1 LCHGLNKLMSLTFS
15 SACEVFFDPRR
26 ISHDCKTVPRRNS
39 FGLAEDISKSG
50 MLIWILSKL
59 DYDERYSRQKNKTF
73 TGFDER
79 NRRATVQ
86 GGWIMLPANRRVEN
100 AWMRLEQQG
109 APPAELLSA
118 DIYGSWMRCISH
130 GLDTLRPP
138 SPEFVSP
145 AVLRQEQQRCSLVRG
160 LALAEMHTLHQQ
172 IAGSNFMIAF
182 ATGGGLLLDIISDS
196 SFSDASDAACIRA
209 GAVWTENVCGTN
221 GLGTAAYLKKP
232 IVVHGREH
240 FFARYNN
247 LTCVAA
253 PIFAP
258 DGELAGILDASS
270 DCMSRQAHTQA
281 LVAMAATQ
289 IENGLFREQHRG
301 DVLVAFHNRGEYLH
315 TLSAGL
321 LAVDNEGKILAAN
334 RAARVLLDGLPA
346 SAGRLFGD
354 VFRAKFSAFV
364 DEGRRKER
372 QRLEDDVGSQFVATI
387 ENTRQFPM
395 GQRISAIKSP
405 PQTRSLPQKE
415 TQAQFV
421 SADPTIAGIVRQVE
435 IAAARKMPILIRGET
450 GTGKEQMARHAH
462 AASRRTGS
470 FVAVNCA
477 ALPDS
482 LIEAEL
488 FGYSEGAFTGAR
500 KGGSAGLF
508 READGGTLFLDE
520 IGDMPVTLQAVLLRF
535 LDDWTVRPVGG
546 SRREVDVLLVSAT
559 NTNLDDAIAKARF
572 RSDLL
577 FRLNTLEVTLLP
589 LRERTDFA
597 EIARHLMEKI
607 DPTVELSKGALDRL
621 AELDWDGNIRELRNV
636 LTRLSLSETG
646 RVIDGAAIETAVGP
660 TCRERPGPRT
670 LADDGNKHD
679 LHEIQRAHVLSAYA
693 ETGNNIS
700 KTARRLGVSR
710 NTVYRALRGRQT

>member
-1 LCHGLNKLMSLTFS
+1 MLT
-15 SACEVFFDPRR
+15 A
-26 ISHDCKTVPRRNS
+26 
-39 FGLAEDISKSG
+39 
-50 MLIWILSKL
+50 
-59 DYDERYSRQKNKTF
+59 SR
-73 TGFDER
+73 G
-79 NRRATVQ
+79 
-86 GGWIMLPANRRVEN
+86 IYN
-100 AWMRLEQQG
+100 AWMTLEQRG

-118 DIYGSWMRCISH
+118 DIYDSWMRCISY

-138 SPEFVSP
+138 APEHVSA

-182 ATGGGLLLDIISDS
+182 ANADGLLLDIISDP
-196 SFSDASDAACIRA
+196 SFHDASNAASIRPGTIWA
-209 GAVWTENVCGTN
+209 EGICGTN
-221 GLGTAAYLKKP
+221 GLGTAAHLKRP

-247 LTCVAA
+247 LTCIAA

-270 DCMSRQAHTQA
+270 DCVSRQAHTQA

-289 IENGLFREQHRG
+289 IENGLFREHHRG
-301 DVLVAFHNRGEYLH
+301 NILIAFHNRGEYLH

-321 LAVDNEGKILAAN
+321 LAVDNEGRILSAN
-334 RAARVLLDGLPA
+334 RAAGILLHGLPA
-346 SAGRLFGD
+346 SPGRRFAD
-354 VFRAKFSAFV
+354 VFRTKFSTFI

-372 QRLEDDVGSQFVATI
+372 QHLEDEVGSQFVATI
-387 ENTRQFPM
+387 ANARQFPM
-395 GQRISAIKSP
+395 IQGVSRPRP
-405 PQTRSLPQKE
+405 PEPKE
-415 TQAQFV
+415 IPTQFI
-421 SADPTIAGIVRQVE
+421 SADPVIAAVVRQVG
-435 IAAARKMPILIRGET
+435 IAAVRRMPILIRGET
-450 GTGKEQMARHAH
+450 GTGKEQLARHAH
-462 AASRRTGS
+462 TASGRVGA

-488 FGYSEGAFTGAR
+488 FGYVEGAFTGAK
-500 KGGSAGLF
+500 KGGASGLF
-508 READGGTLFLDE
+508 KEADGGTLFLDE

-546 SRREVDVLLVSAT
+546 TKRQVDVLLVSAT
-559 NTNLDDAIAKARF
+559 NANLDDSIAKGRF

-577 FRLNTLEVTLLP
+577 FRLNTLEVTLPP
-589 LRERTDFA
+589 LRERSDFA
-597 EIARHLMEKI
+597 EIARHLIQKI
-607 DPTVELSKGALDRL
+607 DPSIDLTESAIDRL

-636 LTRLSLSETG
+636 LCRLSLAERG
-646 RVIDGAAIETAVGP
+646 HLIDEDAVESVVKHLPGERQQGKTSGAGGLE
-660 TCRERPGPRT
+660 PG
-670 LADDGNKHD
+670 LHD
-679 LHEIQRAHVLSAYA
+679 IHRAHVLTAYA

-710 NTVYRALRGRQT
+710 NTIYRVLRSQQS

>member
-1 LCHGLNKLMSLTFS
+1 
-15 SACEVFFDPRR
+15 
-26 ISHDCKTVPRRNS
+26 
-39 FGLAEDISKSG
+39 
-50 MLIWILSKL
+50 
-59 DYDERYSRQKNKTF
+59 
-73 TGFDER
+73 
-79 NRRATVQ
+79 
-86 GGWIMLPANRRVEN
+86 MLPANRRVEN

-109 APPAELLSA
+109 APPADLLSA
-118 DIYGSWMRCISH
+118 DIYDSWMRCISH

-182 ATGGGLLLDIISDS
+182 ATAEGLLLDIISDS

-221 GLGTAAYLKKP
+221 GLGTAAYLKRP

-258 DGELAGILDASS
+258 DGELTGILDASS

-301 DVLVAFHNRGEYLH
+301 HIQIAFHNRGEYLH

-321 LAVDNEGKILAAN
+321 LAVDSEGKILAAN
-334 RAARVLLDGLPA
+334 RAARVLLHGLPA

-387 ENTRQFPM
+387 ENSRQFPM
-395 GQRISAIKSP
+395 AQRTSAPRP
-405 PQTRSLPQKE
+405 PLPKQVP
-415 TQAQFV
+415 AQFI
-421 SADPTIAGIVRQVE
+421 SADPTIAGIVRRVE
-435 IAAARKMPILIRGET
+435 VAAARKMPILIRGET

-546 SRREVDVLLVSAT
+546 SKREVDVLLVSAT
-559 NTNLDDAIAKARF
+559 NANLDDSIAKGRF

-589 LRERTDFA
+589 LRERTDFGD
-597 EIARHLMEKI
+597 IARHLMQRI
-607 DPTVELSKGALDRL
+607 DPAVQLSQAAIERL

-636 LTRLSLSETG
+636 LARVSLGERG
-646 RVIDGAAIETAVGP
+646 NIIDEAAIESVVGSVRHEP
-660 TCRERPGPRT
+660 SRFKTPAGDET
-670 LADDGNKHD
+670 KND
-679 LHEIQRAHVLSAYA
+679 LHEIQRAHVLSAFA
-693 ETGNNIS
+693 ETGNNVS

>member
-1 LCHGLNKLMSLTFS
+1 
-15 SACEVFFDPRR
+15 
-26 ISHDCKTVPRRNS
+26 
-39 FGLAEDISKSG
+39 
-50 MLIWILSKL
+50 
-59 DYDERYSRQKNKTF
+59 
-73 TGFDER
+73 
-79 NRRATVQ
+79 
-86 GGWIMLPANRRVEN
+86 MLPATRRVET
-100 AWMRLEQQG
+100 AWKTLEQRG

-118 DIYGSWMRCISH
+118 DIYDSWMRCISF

-145 AVLRQEQQRCSLVRG
+145 ALLRQEQQRCSLVRG

-182 ATGGGLLLDIISDS
+182 ANADGLLLDIISDP
-196 SFSDASDAACIRA
+196 SFSDASHAASIRP
-209 GAVWTENVCGTN
+209 GTIWKESICGTN
-221 GLGTAAYLKKP
+221 GLGTAAHLKRA
-232 IVVHGREH
+232 IVVHGRDH
-240 FFARYNN
+240 FFSRYNN

-258 DGELAGILDASS
+258 DGELTGILDASS

-289 IENGLFREQHRG
+289 IENGLFREHHRANI
-301 DVLVAFHNRGEYLH
+301 LIAFHNRGEYLH

-321 LAVDNEGKILAAN
+321 LAVDKEGSILAAN
-334 RAARVLLDGLPA
+334 RAAGILLHGLPA
-346 SAGRLFGD
+346 SPGRRFAD
-354 VFRAKFSAFV
+354 VFRTKFSTFV

-395 GQRISAIKSP
+395 
-405 PQTRSLPQKE
+405 
-415 TQAQFV
+415 TQAVSVPRPPPPREVATQFV
-421 SADPTIAGIVRQVE
+421 SADPTIAGIVRRVE
-435 IAAARKMPILIRGET
+435 SAAARKMPILIRGET
-450 GTGKEQMARHAH
+450 GTGKEQLARHAH
-462 AASRRTGS
+462 AASRRSGS

-488 FGYSEGAFTGAR
+488 FGYAEGAFTGAR
-500 KGGSAGLF
+500 RGGSGGLF

-546 SRREVDVLLVSAT
+546 VKRQVDVLLVSAT
-559 NTNLDDAIAKARF
+559 NANLDESIAKGRF

-577 FRLNTLEVTLLP
+577 FRLNTLEVTLPP
-589 LRERTDFA
+589 LRERSDFA
-597 EIARHLMEKI
+597 DIARHLIAKI
-607 DPTVELSKGALDRL
+607 DPSANLTESAIDRL
-621 AELDWDGNIRELRNV
+621 ADLDWDGNIRELRNV
-636 LTRLSLSETG
+636 LSRLSLGEHG
-646 RVIDGAAIETAVGP
+646 NLIDGAAVESAIGHSHS
-660 TCRERPGPRT
+660 ERMPGKTPSSSGLR
-670 LADDGNKHD
+670 NE
-679 LHEIQRAHVLSAYA
+679 LHEMQRAQVLTAYA

-710 NTVYRALRGRQT
+710 NTIYRTLRDKQS

>member
-1 LCHGLNKLMSLTFS
+1 MLT
-15 SACEVFFDPRR
+15 A
-26 ISHDCKTVPRRNS
+26 
-39 FGLAEDISKSG
+39 G
-50 MLIWILSKL
+50 
-59 DYDERYSRQKNKTF
+59 
-73 TGFDER
+73 
-79 NRRATVQ
+79 
-86 GGWIMLPANRRVEN
+86 RRVES
-100 AWMRLEQQG
+100 AWMRLEERG
-109 APPAELLSA
+109 VPPAELLSA
-118 DIYGSWMRCISH
+118 DIYDSWMRCISL
-130 GLDTLRPP
+130 GLNTLRPP
-138 SPEFVSP
+138 EPEFVSP

-182 ATGGGLLLDIISDS
+182 ANADGLLLDIISDS
-196 SFSDASDAACIRA
+196 SFSDASNAACIRA
-209 GAVWTENVCGTN
+209 GAIWTENICGTN
-221 GLGTAAYLKKP
+221 GLGTAAVLKRP

-258 DGELAGILDASS
+258 DGELTGILDASS

-289 IENGLFREQHRG
+289 IENGLFREQHRANI
-301 DVLVAFHNRGEYLH
+301 LVAFHNRGEYLH

-334 RAARVLLDGLPA
+334 RAARVLLHGLPA

-395 GQRISAIKSP
+395 AQRVSTPRPP
-405 PQTRSLPQKE
+405 PQK
-415 TQAQFV
+415 QAAVQFV

-435 IAAARKMPILIRGET
+435 VAAARKMPILIRGET

-462 AASRRTGS
+462 AASGRSGA
-470 FVAVNCA
+470 FVPINCA
-477 ALPDS
+477 ALPES

-520 IGDMPVTLQAVLLRF
+520 IGDMPVALQAVLLRF

-546 SRREVDVLLVSAT
+546 TKREVDVLLVSAT
-559 NTNLDDAIAKARF
+559 NANLDDSIAKGRF

-597 EIARHLMEKI
+597 DIARHVMEKI
-607 DPTVELSKGALDRL
+607 DPVVELSQGAIDLL
-621 AELDWDGNIRELRNV
+621 AELDWGGNIRELRNV
-636 LTRLSLSETG
+636 LARLSLSQQG
-646 RVIDGAAIETAVGP
+646 NLIDEAAVEAVSGK
-660 TCRERPGPRT
+660 RPGHKT
-670 LADDGNKHD
+670 LADDEVKQD
-679 LHEIQRAHVLSAYA
+679 LHEIQRAHVLSVHA
-693 ETGNNIS
+693 ETGNNVS

-710 NTVYRALRGRQT
+710 NTVYRALRGSAT

>member
-1 LCHGLNKLMSLTFS
+1 
-15 SACEVFFDPRR
+15 
-26 ISHDCKTVPRRNS
+26 
-39 FGLAEDISKSG
+39 
-50 MLIWILSKL
+50 
-59 DYDERYSRQKNKTF
+59 
-73 TGFDER
+73 
-79 NRRATVQ
+79 
-86 GGWIMLPANRRVEN
+86 MLPASRRLDG
-100 AWMRLEQQG
+100 AWLKLDDEG
-109 APPAELLSA
+109 HPPAGLMSA
-118 DIYGSWMRCISH
+118 DIYDSWMRCITL
-130 GLDTLRPP
+130 GLDALRPP
-138 SPEFVSP
+138 SPEFVDA

-182 ATGGGLLLDIISDS
+182 ATAEGLLLDSISDS

-209 GAVWTENVCGTN
+209 GSIWTESICGTN
-221 GLGTAAYLKKP
+221 GLGTAAYLKRP

-258 DGELAGILDASS
+258 DGEVAGILDASS

-301 DVLVAFHNRGEYLH
+301 NILIAFHNRGEYLH

-321 LAVDNEGKILAAN
+321 LAVDNDGRILAAN
-334 RAARVLLDGLPA
+334 RAARVLLHGLPA
-346 SAGRLFGD
+346 FAGRLFGD
-354 VFRAKFSAFV
+354 VFRGRFSDFV

-387 ENTRQFPM
+387 ENSRQFPM
-395 GQRISAIKSP
+395 THRVLAPRPAPPKSP
-405 PQTRSLPQKE
+405 
-415 TQAQFV
+415 AAAFV
-421 SADPTIAGIVRQVE
+421 SADPRIAAIVQRVA
-435 IAAARKMPILIRGET
+435 IAAARKMPILISGET

-462 AASRRTGS
+462 AASQRAGS

-488 FGYSEGAFTGAR
+488 FGYTEGAFTGAR

-508 READGGTLFLDE
+508 KEADGGTLFLDE

-546 SRREVDVLLVSAT
+546 SKREVDVLLVSAT
-559 NTNLDDAIAKARF
+559 NANLDDAIAKGRF

-597 EIARHLMEKI
+597 DIARHLMAKI
-607 DPTVELSKGALDRL
+607 DPSIALSEAAIQRL
-621 AELDWDGNIRELRNV
+621 AQRSWDGNIRELRNV
-636 LTRLSLSETG
+636 LARLSLSETG
-646 RVIDGAAIETAVGP
+646 PVIDAATVDAAIGP
-660 TCRERPGPRT
+660 GSAEPVAPKIKMDES
-670 LADDGNKHD
+670 APAD
-679 LHEIQRAHVLSAYA
+679 LHEIQRALVLATFA

-700 KTARRLGVSR
+700 KTARRLGISR
-710 NTVYRALRGRQT
+710 NTVYRALRGKPG

>member
-1 LCHGLNKLMSLTFS
+1 
-15 SACEVFFDPRR
+15 
-26 ISHDCKTVPRRNS
+26 
-39 FGLAEDISKSG
+39 
-50 MLIWILSKL
+50 LI
-59 DYDERYSRQKNKTF
+59 YDRQKRRRQNKTCNQAAI
-73 TGFDER
+73 TGKLPNISSGRSE
-79 NRRATVQ
+79 
-86 GGWIMLPANRRVEN
+86 MLPAGRRFDN
-100 AWMRLEQQG
+100 AQMALEQRG

-118 DIYGSWMRCISH
+118 DIYDSWMRCISY

-138 SPEFVSP
+138 TPESVSP
-145 AVLRQEQQRCSLVRG
+145 AILRQEQQRCSLVRG

-182 ATGGGLLLDIISDS
+182 ANADGLLLDIISDP
-196 SFSDASDAACIRA
+196 SFSDASNAASIRP
-209 GAVWTENVCGTN
+209 GTVWSESICGTN
-221 GLGTAAYLKKP
+221 GLGTAAHLKRA

-240 FFARYNN
+240 FFSRYNN

-258 DGELAGILDASS
+258 DGEMIGILDASS

-289 IENGLFREQHRG
+289 IENGLFREHHRG
-301 DVLVAFHNRGEYLH
+301 NILIAFHNRGEYLH

-321 LAVDNEGKILAAN
+321 LAVDNDGSILAAN
-334 RAARVLLDGLPA
+334 RAAGILLHGLPA
-346 SAGRLFGD
+346 SPGRRFAD
-354 VFRAKFSAFV
+354 VFRTRFGTFV

-372 QRLEDDVGSQFVATI
+372 QHLEDEVGSQFVSTI

-395 GQRISAIKSP
+395 SQAVSTPRQP
-405 PQTRSLPQKE
+405 PPREVAT
-415 TQAQFV
+415 QFV
-421 SADPTIAGIVRQVE
+421 SADPTIAAIVRRVE
-435 IAAARKMPILIRGET
+435 SAAARKMPVLIRGET
-450 GTGKEQMARHAH
+450 GTGKEQLARHAH
-462 AASRRTGS
+462 TASRRSGS

-488 FGYSEGAFTGAR
+488 FGYAEGAFTGAR
-500 KGGSAGLF
+500 KGGSGGLF

-546 SRREVDVLLVSAT
+546 AKRQVDVLLVSAT
-559 NTNLDDAIAKARF
+559 NANLDESIAKGRF

-577 FRLNTLEVTLLP
+577 FRLNTLEVTLPP
-589 LRERTDFA
+589 LRERSDFA
-597 EIARHLMEKI
+597 DIARHLIGKI
-607 DPTVELSKGALDRL
+607 DPAASLTESAIDRL
-621 AELDWDGNIRELRNV
+621 AALDWNGNIRELRNM
-636 LTRLSLSETG
+636 LSRLSLGEQGNLIDAAAVESTVGYSRSGQRSG
-646 RVIDGAAIETAVGP
+646 RT
-660 TCRERPGPRT
+660 PGNSG
-670 LADDGNKHD
+670 LKND
-679 LHEIQRAHVLSAYA
+679 LHAMQRAQVLATYA

-710 NTVYRALRGRQT
+710 NMIYRTLRDKQN

>member
-1 LCHGLNKLMSLTFS
+1 
-15 SACEVFFDPRR
+15 
-26 ISHDCKTVPRRNS
+26 
-39 FGLAEDISKSG
+39 
-50 MLIWILSKL
+50 
-59 DYDERYSRQKNKTF
+59 
-73 TGFDER
+73 
-79 NRRATVQ
+79 
-86 GGWIMLPANRRVEN
+86 MLPASRRIEN
-100 AWMRLEQQG
+100 AWMTLEQRG
-109 APPAELLSA
+109 APSADLLSA
-118 DIYGSWMRCISH
+118 EIYDSWMRCISL

-182 ATGGGLLLDIISDS
+182 ATAEGLLLDIISDS
-196 SFSDASDAACIRA
+196 SFNDASDAACIRA
-209 GAVWTENVCGTN
+209 GAIWSEKVCGTN
-221 GLGTAAYLKKP
+221 GLGTAAYLKRP

-301 DVLVAFHNRGEYLH
+301 NILVAFHNRGEYLH

-321 LAVDNEGKILAAN
+321 LAVDNAGKILAAN
-334 RAARVLLDGLPA
+334 RAARVLLHGLPA
-346 SAGRLFGD
+346 SAGRLFSD
-354 VFRAKFSAFV
+354 VFRATFGAFV

-387 ENTRQFPM
+387 ENSRQFPM
-395 GQRISAIKSP
+395 VQRVSVPPAPTPKAIAASFIS
-405 PQTRSLPQKE
+405 T
-415 TQAQFV
+415 
-421 SADPTIAGIVRQVE
+421 DPTTAGILRRVE

-546 SRREVDVLLVSAT
+546 SKREVDVLLVSAT
-559 NTNLDDAIAKARF
+559 NANLDDSIAKGRF

-577 FRLNTLEVTLLP
+577 FRLNTLEVILLP
-589 LRERTDFA
+589 LRARTDFA
-597 EIARHLMEKI
+597 EIARHLMQKI
-607 DPTVELSKGALDRL
+607 DPAVELSQGAIDRL
-621 AELDWDGNIRELRNV
+621 AELNWDGNIRELRNV
-636 LTRLSLSETG
+636 LARLSLSG
-646 RVIDGAAIETAVGP
+646 SGHVIDKAVVEAICGEKSGQKTP
-660 TCRERPGPRT
+660 
-670 LADDGNKHD
+670 ADDGSNQD
-679 LHEIQRAHVLSAYA
+679 LHDIQRAHVLSTYA

-710 NTVYRALRGRQT
+710 NTVYRALRGRRT